1 MMTDVSV
8 TSEHHVVGLV
18 ADLLRSDGYRV
29 RTEVPSLGQS
39 ADLVATRSRW
49 VTFVEAKMRDW
60 RRALQQCRGH
70 EQVADYI
77 CIAVATP
84 RRPDALLEIAKH
96 RGYGIIHCQPESGAC
111 EWILPPARNEAV
123 WRPQR
128 VELGRALRELPYE
141 C

>member
-1 MMTDVSV
+1 MLAKCIV
-8 TSEHHVVGLV
+8 TEQRVVDGV
-18 ADLLRSDGYRV
+18 AALLRSDGYRV

-39 ADLVATRSRW
+39 ADLVATKNRW
-49 VTFVEAKMRDW
+49 VTFVEAKIRDW

-77 CIAVATP
+77 CIAIATA
-84 RRPDALLEIAKH
+84 RRPEALLDIAKQ
-96 RGYGIIHCQPESGAC
+96 RGYGIIQCQPRSGRC
-111 EWILPPARNEAV
+111 EWILPPARNRSI

-128 VELGRALRELPYE
+128 LELGKTLRQVDHG

>member
-1 MMTDVSV
+1 MSSISITA
-8 TSEHHVVGLV
+8 EQHVVDQV
-18 ADLLRSDGYRV
+18 AELLRSDGYRV

-39 ADLVATRSRW
+39 ADVVATKSRW
-49 VTFVEAKMRDW
+49 VTFVEAKVRDW

-77 CIAVATP
+77 CIAVATG
-84 RRPDALLEIAKH
+84 RRPGALVKIAKQ
-96 RGYGIIHCQPESGAC
+96 RGYGIIHCQPESGRC

-128 VELGRALRELPYE
+128 LELGKALREVDHE